1 MALLYEIVAT
11 NKYKDDAFDGIV
23 LVTDKVSNLGES
35 LEALKKPLEELKK
48 SDDTV
53 DEEVVF
59 TMLTERPFS
68 NQRLVF
74 SPTGPLNRDYD
85 DVRRFYDAA
94 NVGMER
100 ILKAGSKSPVLVC
113 TTNPAFKNAMLVTVL
128 GALQALYVPLEV
140 REAKP
145 DKNKKVDKLGVWT
158 EQKAKRE
165 RVVKIARAFEHGRS
179 VYRDIGGSDPERMAA
194 PRVEEYVNELFKD
207 PASGVSVNVI
217 SDEAVLEKE
226 YPLHAAV
233 NRCAKHVDRHKGRI
247 IELEYTGEGEV
258 DTTLMLVGKGV
269 TYDTGGADIKTGGNM
284 RSMHRDKC
292 GSAAVAGFFQ
302 ILSMLKPKNIKVSGV
317 MTMVRNSVG
326 SDAYVADE
334 IITARS
340 GVRVRVGNT
349 DAEGR
354 MAMADPLN
362 KMKERALNEVK
373 PHIYTIA
380 TLTGHAISAV
390 GPNYTVVLDNGPARD
405 ANHARRLQK
414 AGGEI
419 GDFLEV
425 STIRREDYDYHKG
438 KTDYEDVVQI
448 GLSASKSTP
457 RGHQNAAAFLILASG
472 LDKHG
477 VDSESPLRYS
487 HLDIAGSAGPY
498 PGIPTGAPIVALATD
513 YILPRLKQKKEGK
526 DAKEEG
532 EEEEEDDEDTK
543 E

>member
-1 MALLYEIVAT
+1 MALPYEIVTT

-23 LVTDKVSNLGES
+23 LVIDKLSNLGES

-53 DEEVVF
+53 EKEVVF
-59 TMLTERPFS
+59 TILTDKPFS

-74 SPTGPLNRDYD
+74 SPTGPLNRDHD

-100 ILKAGSKSPVLVC
+100 ILKAGSKSPVIVC
-113 TTNPAFKNAMLVTVL
+113 TSNPAFKNAMLVTVL
-128 GALQALYVPLEV
+128 GALHAVYVPLEV

-145 DKNKKVDKLGVWT
+145 DKSKKIDKLGVWT
-158 EQKAKRE
+158 EHKGKRE
-165 RVVKIARAFEHGRS
+165 RIVKLSRAFENGRS

-194 PRVEEYVNELFKD
+194 PKVEEYVTELFKD
-207 PASGVSVNVI
+207 PASGVTVNVI

-258 DTTLMLVGKGV
+258 DTTLLLVGKGV
-269 TYDTGGADIKTGGNM
+269 TYDTGGADIKISGGM
-284 RSMHRDKC
+284 RGMHRDKC

-340 GVRVRVGNT
+340 GARVRVGNT

-362 KMKERALNEVK
+362 KMIEKATNGVN
-373 PHIYTIA
+373 PHIYSIA
-380 TLTGHAISAV
+380 TLTGHAVRSV
-390 GPNYTVVLDNGPARD
+390 GPNYTIVMDNGPARD
-405 ANHARRLQK
+405 SNHARRLQRV
-414 AGGEI
+414 GGEI
-419 GDFLEV
+419 GDSLEV
-425 STIRREDYDYHKG
+425 STIRREDYEAHKG

-448 GLSASKSTP
+448 PLAATQSSP
-457 RGHQNAAAFLILASG
+457 RGHQNAAAFLIMASG

-487 HLDIAGSAGPY
+487 HLDIAGSSGPY

-513 YILPRLKQKKEGK
+513 YILPRMRQKGEGK
-526 DAKEEG
+526 DTKG
-532 EEEEEDDEDTK
+532 EDKDTTD
-543 E
+543 